1 MVFLAAATALAT
13 AAELPCNHLS
23 VPVLVYHRFGP
34 TKADSM
40 TTRTSVFEA
49 QLAVLKREGYAV
61 IPLRQLLDCR
71 TGTRTTLPAKS
82 VVITADDGHK
92 SVYEDMRP
100 LILRDKLPVTLFIY
114 PSAISHASYAMTWEQ
129 LHELQ
134 QTGLFDVQS
143 HTYWHPN
150 FKQERRRQKPDD
162 YAKFVTM
169 QLQKSK
175 QVLEARMQ
183 KPIDVLAWP
192 FGIYD
197 EDLERE
203 SAKAGYVAA
212 FTIDAK
218 PSRPGD
224 PMQAIPRYLMVDEMG
239 EKTFMHMLQRASEDK

>member
-1 MVFLAAATALAT
+1 
-13 AAELPCNHLS
+13 
-23 VPVLVYHRFGP
+23 
-34 TKADSM
+34 
-40 TTRTSVFEA
+40 
-49 QLAVLKREGYAV
+49 
-61 IPLRQLLDCR
+61 
-71 TGTRTTLPAKS
+71 
-82 VVITADDGHK
+82 
-92 SVYEDMRP
+92 VYEAMRP

-114 PSAISHASYAMTWEQ
+114 PSAISHASYAMTWDQ

-150 FKQERRRQKPDD
+150 FKQERKRQKPDD

-183 KPIDVLAWP
+183 KPIEVLAWP

-218 PSRPGD
+218 PSRQGE

-239 EKTFMHMLQRASEDK
+239 EKTFSRLLKGATEETQ